1 MANRDLIHLE
11 EQRVHLKYLLA
22 EINLNPDFRSAIE
35 RHLARV
41 EELIA
46 EIKKLRLNRETT
58 TGEVSH

>member
-35 RHLARV
+35 RHLARL

-46 EIKKLRLNRETT
+46 EIKKLR
-58 TGEVSH
+58 

>member
-11 EQRVHLKYLLA
+11 EQRVHLKYLLTEVQLA
-22 EINLNPDFRSAIE
+22 PDFRAAIE

-46 EIKKLRLNRETT
+46 EIKRVK
-58 TGEVSH
+58 